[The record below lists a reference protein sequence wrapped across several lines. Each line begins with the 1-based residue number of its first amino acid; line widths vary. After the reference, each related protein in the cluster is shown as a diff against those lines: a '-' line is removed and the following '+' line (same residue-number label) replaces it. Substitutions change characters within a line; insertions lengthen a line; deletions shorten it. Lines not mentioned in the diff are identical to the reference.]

1 MERKTDND
9 DYICSL
15 VACIKN
21 TLMLK
26 RIRKH
31 SHLLHKTGMTL
42 SFLCLIHC
50 LSMPFII
57 TLLPIVAEGFLNH
70 TLEIMLVAGGI
81 VLAILLLIKDYKV
94 HRKSSPLLLLIC
106 AGLLQ
111 YFGLFVV
118 NESQESFYVIGGSV
132 LLAIAYLTNW
142 NMHQKTCSNHEH

>member
-1 MERKTDND
+1 MFIFAALLHLSIPN
-9 DYICSL
+9 
-15 VACIKN
+15 
-21 TLMLK
+21 LMLK

-70 TLEIMLVAGGI
+70 TLEIMLVVGSF
-81 VLAILLLIKDYKV
+81 VLAVLLLTKDYKV
-94 HRKSSPLLLLIC
+94 HHKISPLLLLISSSV
-106 AGLLQ
+106 LQ
-111 YFGLFVV
+111 YIGLFVV
-118 NESQESFYVIGGSV
+118 NESQESLYVISGSV
-132 LLAIAYLTNW
+132 LMAIAYLTNW

>member
-1 MERKTDND
+1 
-9 DYICSL
+9 
-15 VACIKN
+15 
-21 TLMLK
+21 MLK

-70 TLEIMLVAGGI
+70 TLEIMLVAGSL

-94 HRKSSPLLLLIC
+94 HRKSSPLFLLFS
-106 AGLLQ
+106 AGVLQ

-118 NESQESFYVIGGSV
+118 KESQESLYVISGSV

-142 NMHQKTCSNHEH
+142 KMHQKTCSNHEH

>member
-1 MERKTDND
+1 MFIFAALLHLSIPN
-9 DYICSL
+9 
-15 VACIKN
+15 
-21 TLMLK
+21 LMLK

-70 TLEIMLVAGGI
+70 TLEIMLVIGSF
-81 VLAILLLIKDYKV
+81 VLAVLLLTKDYKV
-94 HRKSSPLLLLIC
+94 HHKISPLLLLISSSV
-106 AGLLQ
+106 LQ
-111 YFGLFVV
+111 YIGLFVV
-118 NESQESFYVIGGSV
+118 NESQESLYVISGSV
-132 LLAIAYLTNW
+132 LMAIAYLTNW

>member
-1 MERKTDND
+1 
-9 DYICSL
+9 
-15 VACIKN
+15 
-21 TLMLK
+21 MLK

-70 TLEIMLVAGGI
+70 TLEIMLVVGSF
-81 VLAILLLIKDYKV
+81 VLAVLLLTKDYKV
-94 HRKSSPLLLLIC
+94 HHKISPLLLLISSSV
-106 AGLLQ
+106 LQ
-111 YFGLFVV
+111 YIGLFVV
-118 NESQESFYVIGGSV
+118 NESQESLYVISGSV
-132 LLAIAYLTNW
+132 LMAIAYLTNW

>member
-1 MERKTDND
+1 
-9 DYICSL
+9 
-15 VACIKN
+15 
-21 TLMLK
+21 
-26 RIRKH
+26 
-31 SHLLHKTGMTL
+31 
-42 SFLCLIHC
+42 
-50 LSMPFII
+50 MPFII

-70 TLEIMLVAGGI
+70 TLEIMLVAGSL

-111 YFGLFVV
+111 YIGLFVV

>member
-1 MERKTDND
+1 MLIFAALLHLSIPN
-9 DYICSL
+9 
-15 VACIKN
+15 
-21 TLMLK
+21 LMLK

-70 TLEIMLVAGGI
+70 TLEIMLVVGSF
-81 VLAILLLIKDYKV
+81 VLAVLLLTRDYKV
-94 HRKSSPLLLLIC
+94 HHKISPLLLLFSSSV
-106 AGLLQ
+106 LQ
-111 YFGLFVV
+111 YIGLFVV
-118 NESQESFYVIGGSV
+118 NESQESLYVISGSV
-132 LLAIAYLTNW
+132 LMAIAYLTNW

>member
-1 MERKTDND
+1 MFIFAALLHLSIPN
-9 DYICSL
+9 
-15 VACIKN
+15 
-21 TLMLK
+21 LMLK

-70 TLEIMLVAGGI
+70 TLEIMLVVGSF
-81 VLAILLLIKDYKV
+81 VLAVLLLTKDYKA
-94 HRKSSPLLLLIC
+94 HHKISPLLLLISSSV
-106 AGLLQ
+106 LQ
-111 YFGLFVV
+111 YIGLFVV
-118 NESQESFYVIGGSV
+118 NESQESIYVISGSV
-132 LLAIAYLTNW
+132 LMAIAYLTNW

>member
-1 MERKTDND
+1 LQR
-9 DYICSL
+9 C
-15 VACIKN
+15 CIYKDFK
-21 TLMLK
+21 MLK

-57 TLLPIVAEGFLNH
+57 TLLPIVAGGFLNH
-70 TLEIMLVAGGI
+70 TLEIILVAGSF
-81 VLAILLLIKDYKV
+81 VLAILLLTKDYKV
-94 HRKSSPLLLLIC
+94 HRKSSPLLLLIG
-106 AGLLQ
+106 AGVLQ

-118 NESQESFYVIGGSV
+118 NESQESLYVIAGSV
-132 LLAIAYLTNW
+132 LMAIAYLTNW

>member
-31 SHLLHKTGMTL
+31 SHLLHNTGMTL
-42 SFLCLIHC
+42 SFLFLIHC

-70 TLEIMLVAGGI
+70 TLEIMLVAGSL

-94 HRKSSPLLLLIC
+94 HRKSSPLLLLIS

-111 YFGLFVV
+111 YIGLFVV
-118 NESQESFYVIGGSV
+118 NESQESFYVIGGSI